1 MEKIVRK
8 PISNMQGAFCIK
20 GKNAIVTGGNRG
32 IGFGIAKAFAEQ
44 GANVGIMCR
53 NEASGAEKAKLL
65 SDMYGVKACCYK
77 LDVTDMENCK
87 SAVASF
93 VNDFGSIDI
102 LVNNA
107 GVAVAGELLD
117 MDEDLTDWFH
127 CINVD
132 LNGAMRMCYVVGK
145 HMREA
150 GKGGKVINITSN
162 SGAIINKPLT
172 FPPYHAA
179 KAALNHLTRDLAVEW
194 GKYGINVNA
203 IAPGYT
209 NTDLMNNM
217 PEEEKEQTIAK
228 MPSGRFGETSE
239 LGAVA
244 VFLASE
250 ASNMITGVIVT
261 ADGGYSL
268 AV

>member
-1 MEKIVRK
+1 MSLVKNPIESMEE
-8 PISNMQGAFCIK
+8 AYCLK

-32 IGFGIAKAFAEQ
+32 IGYGIASAFAQQ
-44 GANVGIMCR
+44 GANVAIFCR
-53 NEASGAEKAKLL
+53 NKESGEAAAAEFAEKYEGKFAFYQCDI
-65 SDMYGVKACCYK
+65 SS
-77 LDVTDMENCK
+77 MEQCRN
-87 SAVASF
+87 AVADM
-93 VNDFGSIDI
+93 VHDFGGVDI

-107 GVAVAGELLD
+107 GVAVAGEVLD
-117 MDEDLTDWFH
+117 MDEDLSDWFH
-127 CINVD
+127 CIDID

-145 HMREA
+145 YMRDA

-162 SGAIINKPLT
+162 SGSIINKPMT
-172 FPPYHAA
+172 FAPYHAA

-209 NTDLMNNM
+209 FTD
-217 PEEEKEQTIAK
+217 IAAK
-228 MPSGRFGETSE
+228 MPREPYEGRIEKVRMGPSGQTIE
-239 LGAVA
+239 LGALA

-250 ASNMITGVIVT
+250 ASNIVTGTIVT